1 MEGGSLIKCVFDV
14 NKLISERPAKLSYL
28 AALSPTSKGKLSS
41 SPELVT
47 ISNPL
52 IRQKKV
58 TCNDAVFNFFYVYG
72 QVYICKINFKL
83 IEMHIY
89 RIIYILFQFILY
101 FVLVLVVLF
110 TVFLPFHVSAGD
122 DRFEECGHGARRILI
137 QNINISEDDLIS
149 LWFWGICGGSG
160 KRRYRLANFYTEA
173 FPPVIIR
180 YVDRWHYSRAT
191 GTHLLWEII

>member
-149 LWFWGICGGSG
+149 LWF
-160 KRRYRLANFYTEA
+160 
-173 FPPVIIR
+173 
-180 YVDRWHYSRAT
+180 
-191 GTHLLWEII
+191 

>member
-14 NKLISERPAKLSYL
+14 NKLISERPAKLSYF

-41 SPELVT
+41 SPELET

-58 TCNDAVFNFFYVYG
+58 TCNGAVFNFLCVWPS
-72 QVYICKINFKL
+72 
-83 IEMHIY
+83 IY
-89 RIIYILFQFILY
+89 MQNQLQAYRNAYLSYYIIYILFQFILY

-149 LWFWGICGGSG
+149 LWF
-160 KRRYRLANFYTEA
+160 
-173 FPPVIIR
+173 
-180 YVDRWHYSRAT
+180 
-191 GTHLLWEII
+191 

>member
-1 MEGGSLIKCVFDV
+1 M
-14 NKLISERPAKLSYL
+14 
-28 AALSPTSKGKLSS
+28 
-41 SPELVT
+41 
-47 ISNPL
+47 
-52 IRQKKV
+52 
-58 TCNDAVFNFFYVYG
+58 YG

-149 LWFWGICGGSG
+149 LWF
-160 KRRYRLANFYTEA
+160 
-173 FPPVIIR
+173 
-180 YVDRWHYSRAT
+180 
-191 GTHLLWEII
+191 